1 MVPASGCSVQRV
13 GTDTGSLLKDLPRH
27 FPNLLI
33 QVFWSVLVQLR
44 QAEEILKI
52 SFHTEH
58 VGQQNLENQGQ
69 KGWQLRT
76 LKLTLN
82 AKKHSLLPQSHLRQK
97 SLAQKLHRSL
107 QMHADQEQATQDL

>member
-13 GTDTGSLLKDLPRH
+13 GTDIGSLLKDLPRH

-76 LKLTLN
+76 LKLTRLPSEQERK
-82 AKKHSLLPQSHLRQK
+82 AFSEVLLLWYNQRFCTFKDKLFGYE
-97 SLAQKLHRSL
+97 LAP
-107 QMHADQEQATQDL
+107 